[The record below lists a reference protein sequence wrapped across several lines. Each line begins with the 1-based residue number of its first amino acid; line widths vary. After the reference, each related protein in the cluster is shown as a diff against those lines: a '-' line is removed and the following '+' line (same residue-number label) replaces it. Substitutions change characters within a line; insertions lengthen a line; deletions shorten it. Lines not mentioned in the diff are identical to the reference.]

1 MVTAGGE
8 RGVKVGYIERETE
21 RGGERERVTMVT
33 YTHREIWG
41 GRQTEGERGD
51 TESVCML

>member
-1 MVTAGGE
+1 M
-8 RGVKVGYIERETE
+8 GYIERETE